1 MGGKIRGPRTVL
13 EEKLILQEE
22 KEGKEKGRNRA
33 RGRRG
38 TKRHEKAEEHLGVS
52 AGQED

>member
-1 MGGKIRGPRTVL
+1 MRKSC
-13 EEKLILQEE
+13 ILQEE
-22 KEGKEKGRNRA
+22 KEGKEKGRNRT

-38 TKRHEKAEEHLGVS
+38 TKRREKAEERLGVS